1 MANRELLRKVYS
13 TPEGRLA
20 LMDILNRSKFF
31 STEVST
37 PQEIVLENSAKI
49 LLEELG
55 IWQGHNALRIVNA
68 LMNMPY
74 LEGDQNGE

>member
-1 MANRELLRKVYS
+1 
-13 TPEGRLA
+13 
-20 LMDILNRSKFF
+20 MDILNRSKFF